1 MSAFKGIGV
10 PFLRALPASRL
21 YHVEEEMFRSDKKPQ
36 AKEVTN
42 DTTRQQTPSQSWQPT
57 QSPVLEIAP
66 EKVLPVQPPVQ
77 PRAIGER
84 DAMARDI
91 KEGVLN
97 GFVGNG
103 TVMAGEAVFKGM
115 LRVDGN
121 LTGQVSSE
129 DGTLLI
135 GTNGQ
140 VDASVHVSVATVH
153 GTVNGDI
160 IATKRIELGRSAKV
174 IGNIQTPA
182 LIIEQGAI
190 LEGSCKMLPT
200 KEEKAKG
207 TGHALMSTRSE
218 LAELPDVSDIAS

>member
-1 MSAFKGIGV
+1 
-10 PFLRALPASRL
+10 
-21 YHVEEEMFRSDKKPQ
+21 MFRSDRKPVAKSLSIETPEKQ
-36 AKEVTN
+36 ASLQTW
-42 DTTRQQTPSQSWQPT
+42 QQTTPAPARPVEPVAPVNAMPVHPPEQP
-57 QSPVLEIAP
+57 
-66 EKVLPVQPPVQ
+66 K
-77 PRAIGER
+77 AIGER

-97 GFVGNG
+97 GFVGFG

-121 LTGQVSSE
+121 LTGQISSE

-140 VDASVHVSVATVH
+140 VDANVNVSIATIH

-174 IGNIQTPA
+174 VGNIQTPA
-182 LIIEQGAI
+182 LIVEQGAI
-190 LEGSCKMLPT
+190 LEGSCKMLQSNVSVEKHR
-200 KEEKAKG
+200 KEKDHKVAPSSL
-207 TGHALMSTRSE
+207 HQTRE
-218 LAELPDVSDIAS
+218 IAGVTDVSDIAS

>member
-1 MSAFKGIGV
+1 
-10 PFLRALPASRL
+10 
-21 YHVEEEMFRSDKKPQ
+21 MFRSDKKPVVRENTSETT
-36 AKEVTN
+36 AK
-42 DTTRQQTPSQSWQPT
+42 QTPLQSWQQPA
-57 QSPVLEIAP
+57 SAPKVEEVAPVAT
-66 EKVLPVQPPVQ
+66 LPVQPPEQ

-91 KEGVLN
+91 KDGVLN
-97 GFVGNG
+97 GFVGFG

-121 LTGQVSSE
+121 LTGQISSE

-140 VDASVHVSVATVH
+140 VDANVNVSIATIH

-174 IGNIQTPA
+174 VGNIATPA
-182 LIIEQGAI
+182 LVVEQGAV
-190 LEGSCKMLPT
+190 LEGSCKMLQPNLVSDKKF
-200 KEEKAKG
+200 KEKEHKVSHSSVHR
-207 TGHALMSTRSE
+207 TSE
-218 LAELPDVSDIAS
+218 IAGLTDVSDVAS